1 LRCFD
6 RFAPPEDV
14 EGEVM
19 VVEAAFEDG
28 SVSLTTPEGLAEG
41 DCKVFVSFD
50 GQRGHFFDAGLFT
63 VA

>member
-1 LRCFD
+1 
-6 RFAPPEDV
+6 
-14 EGEVM
+14 M